1 MKAHQKSSIAIAI
14 TLIIST
20 AIYGFYSLKKET
32 LIEQQRFRNKIKRN
46 NFIIKEVLT
55 STIWDLDKDQIIKNL
70 NFFMQ
75 DEEIVSIVLRGNFET
90 YKKEKEQFTRVRRD
104 IKQSITLVKQNKHI
118 LGHLEIKYNNSV
130 QLQNI
135 NKIKSEIFEG
145 TVLLLFILML
155 FNYYILNFL
164 NAPLRKLSI
173 GLKKIEKGDLNYL
186 LPTNTNDEYRSIFL
200 QFNKMVKELNK
211 DRIILRQNQKE
222 IKKARNDA
230 ILNADKLKDLNIE
243 LEKIIEKRTVEL
255 KKAKLQAEKAN
266 EAKSKFL
273 ANISH
278 EMRTPLTPIIGF
290 SKVLK
295 RKDIS
300 INIIKKLEVIHQSGE
315 KLLKLTNQLLD
326 ISKIEKNQSNLTN
339 IIFNI
344 DDTARD
350 VFEENQLSA
359 RDKKLDFSYSLD
371 NCSNKSF
378 YSDGLKIYQIINNLV
393 NNAIKYTEAGFVFF
407 EIQNKD
413 KYLFIDVF
421 DSGMGISTE
430 NLKIIFEPFEQVD
443 NQKNGFGL
451 GLNIIKNYIES
462 LKGKLEVISHLG
474 KGSHFKVKIPIFQ
487 TSNLNLME
495 NLEKVWLKN
504 LEGERRKITLKA
516 IIRLPK
522 KIKALK
528 EAVDNK
534 DILNAKKINHM
545 ILGVSGN
552 FKFDEI
558 YQLSKKIAENLNFDL
573 GNTELE
579 LNSMKQIINSLDYRQ
594 IFGSLIESEGRKYR
608 ILLADDTAE
617 NRELVRE
624 MLKIKCIE
632 LKSVDNGQKVL
643 EILEKEYFDLILLD
657 IQMPV
662 LNGIEVLKAMK
673 EKNKDIPVISLT
685 AEAIKG
691 CRKKHLSLGFKEYI
705 SKPIDEVE
713 FYNKIEEILHYE
725 DFSC

>member
-1 MKAHQKSSIAIAI
+1 MTIGMIAI
-14 TLIIST
+14 T
-20 AIYGFYSLKKET
+20 A
-32 LIEQQRFRNKIKRN
+32 
-46 NFIIKEVLT
+46 VAAA
-55 STIWDLDKDQIIKNL
+55 
-70 NFFMQ
+70 
-75 DEEIVSIVLRGNFET
+75 
-90 YKKEKEQFTRVRRD
+90 
-104 IKQSITLVKQNKHI
+104 
-118 LGHLEIKYNNSV
+118 
-130 QLQNI
+130 
-135 NKIKSEIFEG
+135 
-145 TVLLLFILML
+145 
-155 FNYYILNFL
+155 
-164 NAPLRKLSI
+164 APRL
-173 GLKKIEKGDLNYL
+173 
-186 LPTNTNDEYRSIFL
+186 
-200 QFNKMVKELNK
+200 
-211 DRIILRQNQKE
+211 
-222 IKKARNDA
+222 
-230 ILNADKLKDLNIE
+230 
-243 LEKIIEKRTVEL
+243 
-255 KKAKLQAEKAN
+255 
-266 EAKSKFL
+266 
-273 ANISH
+273 
-278 EMRTPLTPIIGF
+278 
-290 SKVLK
+290 
-295 RKDIS
+295 
-300 INIIKKLEVIHQSGE
+300 
-315 KLLKLTNQLLD
+315 
-326 ISKIEKNQSNLTN
+326 
-339 IIFNI
+339 
-344 DDTARD
+344 
-350 VFEENQLSA
+350 
-359 RDKKLDFSYSLD
+359 LD

-443 NQKNGFGL
+443 NQKNGLGL

-462 LKGKLEVISHLG
+462 LKGKLEVISHLE

-579 LNSMKQIINSLDYRQ
+579 LNSMKQIINSIDYRQ

-632 LKSVDNGQKVL
+632 LKSVDNGKKVL